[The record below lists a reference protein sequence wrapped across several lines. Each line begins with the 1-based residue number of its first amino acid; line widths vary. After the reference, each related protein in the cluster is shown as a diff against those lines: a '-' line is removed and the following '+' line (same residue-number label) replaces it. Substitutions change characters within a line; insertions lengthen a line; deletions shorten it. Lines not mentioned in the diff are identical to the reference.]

1 MRFMSNGISFGMPL
15 SASSCMTFA
24 LTRSRCA
31 RDLNTMKANTT
42 VSPAFSFIMRVNG
55 EVIRQESRG
64 EGAIEPLA
72 FPTELAFEDLP
83 EGDAVEVDDALEK
96 ITALKPDLLFLD
108 IQMPGADGFSLLERL
123 EPPLPM
129 VIFTTAYDEFAVKAF
144 DFNALDYL
152 LKPVDPSRLG
162 AALEKLRRLRKS
174 TESDTAVPP
183 SHRLA
188 LEDKVFVREG
198 ERCWFVPVK
207 NIRLLESEGNYTRL
221 HFDDQK
227 PQLFRSLTAM
237 EDRLDPRH
245 FFRANRKQVINL
257 TWVEG
262 IEPWFSGGLLVKLKG
277 GPKVELSRRQAQDFR
292 ERMSL

>member
-1 MRFMSNGISFGMPL
+1 
-15 SASSCMTFA
+15 
-24 LTRSRCA
+24 
-31 RDLNTMKANTT
+31 MKALLIDDERLARSELRRLLKAHPEIEI
-42 VSPAFSFIMRVNG
+42 VG
-55 EVIRQESRG
+55 EAV
-64 EGAIEPLA
+64 
-72 FPTELAFEDLP
+72 
-83 EGDAVEVDDALEK
+83 DAEDALVK
-96 ITALKPDLLFLD
+96 VAALKPQLLFLD
-108 IQMPGADGFSLLERL
+108 IQMPGDDGFTLLEKL
-123 EPPLPM
+123 ELPLPL

-144 DFNALDYL
+144 EFNALDYL
-152 LKPVDPSRLG
+152 LKPVDPNRLV
-162 AALEKLRRLRKS
+162 AALEKLRGRS
-174 TESDTAVPP
+174 PDTAAAP
-183 SHRLA
+183 SHRLS

-237 EDRLDPRH
+237 EERLDARN

-257 TWVEG
+257 AWVEG

-277 GPKVELSRRQAQDFR
+277 GAKVELSRRQAQDFR

>member
-1 MRFMSNGISFGMPL
+1 
-15 SASSCMTFA
+15 
-24 LTRSRCA
+24 
-31 RDLNTMKANTT
+31 MKALLIDDERLARNELRRLLAAHPDIEI
-42 VSPAFSFIMRVNG
+42 VG
-55 EVIRQESRG
+55 EAVDV
-64 EGAIEPLA
+64 
-72 FPTELAFEDLP
+72 EDAAQKVA
-83 EGDAVEVDDALEK
+83 G
-96 ITALKPDLLFLD
+96 LKPGLLFLD
-108 IQMPGADGFSLLERL
+108 VQMPGADGFSLLERL
-123 EPPLPM
+123 EPPLPA

-144 DFNALDYL
+144 EFNALDYL
-152 LKPVDPSRLG
+152 LKPVDPNRLI
-162 AALEKLRRLRKS
+162 AALEKIRPHGSAAPFAPAARLG
-174 TESDTAVPP
+174 
-183 SHRLA
+183 

-198 ERCWFVPVK
+198 DRCWFVAVK

-237 EDRLDPRH
+237 EERLDPRS

-277 GPKVELSRRQAQDFR
+277 GLKVELSRRQAQDFR

>member
-1 MRFMSNGISFGMPL
+1 
-15 SASSCMTFA
+15 
-24 LTRSRCA
+24 
-31 RDLNTMKANTT
+31 MKALLIDDERLARNELRRLLK
-42 VSPAFSFIMRVNG
+42 AHAEIEIIG
-55 EVIRQESRG
+55 EAV
-64 EGAIEPLA
+64 
-72 FPTELAFEDLP
+72 
-83 EGDAVEVDDALEK
+83 DAEDALVK
-96 ITALKPDLLFLD
+96 IAELKPELLFLD
-108 IQMPGADGFSLLERL
+108 IQMPGDDGFTLLEKL
-123 EPPLPM
+123 ELPLPL

-144 DFNALDYL
+144 EFNALDYL
-152 LKPVDPSRLG
+152 LKPVDPNRLV
-162 AALEKLRRLRKS
+162 AALERLRGRRAGV
-174 TESDTAVPP
+174 EAAAAP
-183 SHRLA
+183 SHRLT

-237 EDRLDPRH
+237 EERLDARN

-257 TWVEG
+257 AWVEG

-277 GPKVELSRRQAQDFR
+277 GAKVELSRRQAQDFR